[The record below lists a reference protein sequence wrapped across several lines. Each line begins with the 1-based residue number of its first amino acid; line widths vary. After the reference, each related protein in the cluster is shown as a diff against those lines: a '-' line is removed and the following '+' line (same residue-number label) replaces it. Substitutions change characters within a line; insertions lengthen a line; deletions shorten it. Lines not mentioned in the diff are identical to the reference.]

1 MSAFNCIVCTLSIK
15 RLPTLHILKSFYIK
29 CVRVESKPITLNSKV
44 KYENTNIN
52 FNSTGKSKSIEIYG
66 NAGN

>member
-1 MSAFNCIVCTLSIK
+1 MHSKYKKITYIA
-15 RLPTLHILKSFYIK
+15 HIKSFYIK

-52 FNSTGKSKSIEIYG
+52 FNSTGKSKFIEIYG